1 MTETVIETTTMTRPH
16 RRTTRTLALLVTA
29 ALTTMV
35 ATGCFEEQGA
45 GDLLAPSDEPIVV
58 VDASLIVG
66 WTFPTVLVSRT
77 LSPDRA
83 FSATDALIED
93 ARVTIRSEHGDA
105 HVYEPHPESAGL
117 YRPVDTTTRVLE
129 RTTYT
134 LEVVTPAG
142 EVVTATTTTPPAIRV
157 REWALL
163 DVATGEVIRTMV
175 GFDDVANPLEAF
187 AAPANQLV
195 HAEGV
200 LEARFDRP
208 DVAAFQLAMWSL
220 DPTSELVVDAG
231 FLDENDL
238 DDFDRIETSPAFLA
252 PEGRIRVPWLAF
264 FFAGPYRL
272 NLYAVDRNWYDL
284 LRSMP
289 ALGESGIAFGNP
301 GGQSFEEPI
310 FHVEG
315 GIGLFG
321 SASVDSVGVTIHPPR
336 P

>member
-1 MTETVIETTTMTRPH
+1 MEATPTMRPVH
-16 RRTTRTLALLVTA
+16 PIRHPARSAVLALGLVA
-29 ALTTMV
+29 VL
-35 ATGCFEEQGA
+35 ATGCFEEHGA
-45 GDLLAPSDEPIVV
+45 GDLLAPSGDPIVV

-83 FSATDALIED
+83 FAATDALIEG
-93 ARVTIRSEHGDA
+93 AEVIIRSEHGEEYL
-105 HVYEPHPESAGL
+105 YEGWPDSPGL
-117 YRPVDTTTRVLE
+117 YRPVDSGPRVLAE
-129 RTTYT
+129 TTYA
-134 LEVVTPAG
+134 LEVITPAG
-142 EVVTATTTTPPAIRV
+142 EVVRATTVTPPTFRV
-157 REWALL
+157 DDWVLL
-163 DVATGEVIRTMV
+163 DPATNEVRRTLV
-175 GFDDVANPLEAF
+175 GFGDVAHPAEAF
-187 AAPANQLV
+187 LAPENQLV
-195 HAEGV
+195 HAEGI

-208 DVAAFQLAMWSL
+208 PAAAFQLAMWSL
-220 DPTSELVVDAG
+220 DPESELVVDAD

-264 FFAGPYRL
+264 FFEGPYRL

-289 ALGESGIAFGNP
+289 ALGDGGLAFGNP

-310 FHVEG
+310 FHIEG

-321 SASVDSVGVTIHPPR
+321 SASVDSVGVVIHPPA